1 MIPAPA
7 PSPPPPGARRLAPA
21 DARLLGTLGSGRRW
35 GGGGIPRGGPWG
47 QEAQGAYWP
56 RLVLTAPPPRLELWE
71 ACVAG
76 VGVGWGRPS
85 PRMVE
90 EQCPPHTHT
99 TASSGRRRPRSGC
112 VRGAPADHS
121 GVDRGLPQPPR
132 SPGHRAERQREPT
145 ITCSEP
151 TFRSCQKRECPEDAC
166 DSLEVGVIFLMWRSR
181 RVEICNYN

>member
-1 MIPAPA
+1 MRWRRD
-7 PSPPPPGARRLAPA
+7 SPWRPLGAGGAGGLLAE
-21 DARLLGTLGSGRRW
+21 ARFSPLPYLALSSGRPVSLEW
-35 GGGGIPRGGPWG
+35 GWG
-47 QEAQGAYWP
+47 W
-56 RLVLTAPPPRLELWE
+56 
-71 ACVAG
+71 
-76 VGVGWGRPS
+76 GWGRLS

-90 EQCPPHTHT
+90 EQCPTHTHT

-121 GVDRGLPQPPR
+121 GVDRGLPQRPR

-151 TFRSCQKRECPEDAC
+151 TFLSCQKRECPEDAC